1 MKRVQVPSRY
11 EPPRELLIKRTFS
24 GHCATNES
32 KEKIV
37 QCDIHCFDDDVRRA
51 DEGVCAPRARG
62 GLNGGEKM
70 RPRRIH
76 LASIALLLVFWAS
89 ACAATNSES
98 GTEKNSDRIQSEHLS
113 TIGAKDFDPTNFDN
127 STTVD
132 NKWFPLVPGAH
143 SVFEG
148 SAIDDGERISR
159 RVLTTV
165 TDLSK
170 EIQGVNSMV
179 VWERDYSEGELVEA
193 ELAFFAQD
201 NYGNV
206 WHMGEY
212 PEEYEE
218 GQFEKAPGWLAGF
231 KGASAGIAMRAE
243 PRLKTPSYA
252 QGYAPPPINWIDRG
266 RVYKVGKNTCVPV
279 DCYDEVLVIE
289 EFEMNKPGAF
299 QLKYYAPGVGDVRVG
314 WRGPEEEE
322 KEGLELVKD
331 VRLGP
336 QGVANARAKAL
347 KMEKHAYQI
356 KDYYRKTQP
365 AKPTL

>member
-1 MKRVQVPSRY
+1 
-11 EPPRELLIKRTFS
+11 
-24 GHCATNES
+24 
-32 KEKIV
+32 
-37 QCDIHCFDDDVRRA
+37 
-51 DEGVCAPRARG
+51 
-62 GLNGGEKM
+62 M
-70 RPRRIH
+70 RPRRIP
-76 LASIALLLVFWAS
+76 LATAALLLVFLAP
-89 ACAATNSES
+89 ACAGANSDS
-98 GTEKNSDRIQSEHLS
+98 DTDGTSDRIHSEHLS
-113 TIGAKDFDPTNFDN
+113 TVSATDFQRTNFDN

-132 NKWFPLVPGAH
+132 NKWFPLKPGAH

-148 SAIDDGERISR
+148 SAFDDGQRISR
-159 RVLTTV
+159 RVVSTV

-170 EIQGVNSMV
+170 EINGVNTVV
-179 VWERDYSEGELVEA
+179 VWERDYTEGEEVEA

-212 PEEYEE
+212 PEEYENGE
-218 GQFEKAPGWLAGF
+218 FDKAPGWLAGS

-252 QGYAPPPINWIDRG
+252 QGYAPPPINWVDRG
-266 RVYKVGKNTCVPV
+266 RVYEVGQKSCVPV

-289 EFEMNKPGAF
+289 EFERNKPGAY
-299 QLKYYAPGVGDVRVG
+299 QLKYYAPGVGDIRVG

-331 VRLGP
+331 VSLSP
-336 QGVANARAKAL
+336 QGVAKARAGAL
-347 KMEKHAYQI
+347 ELEKHAYEI
-356 KDYYRKTQP
+356 KEYFGKTQP